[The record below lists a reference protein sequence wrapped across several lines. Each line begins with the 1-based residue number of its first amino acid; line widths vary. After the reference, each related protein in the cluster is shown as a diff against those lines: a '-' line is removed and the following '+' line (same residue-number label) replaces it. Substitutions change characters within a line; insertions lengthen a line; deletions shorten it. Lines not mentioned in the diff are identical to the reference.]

1 MDAVEVRGI
10 SKRYGEIV
18 ALSGV
23 NLEVRDGEYLCII
36 GPSGSGKS
44 TLLKV
49 IAGIVQPD
57 EGRVLI
63 FGEDVTW
70 KPVEERGVSLVF
82 QEILLF
88 PHMDVMSNIA
98 YPLEAAGDENVT
110 ARAKEIASNFSVE
123 LMLSRLP
130 AEISLGDQQ
139 KVAIARAVASG
150 ARVLLMDEPYGSID
164 PVTSLELRHEI
175 KLLAKSLGITVVHVT
190 HNQEEALSVADRIA
204 VMRRGRVEQVGT
216 PLELYFKPRNPFVAR
231 FIGGENNFFVG
242 RVAERRGTKLRVDL
256 GFATLDLEGSVTDGK
271 VVVAVRPEHFRFS
284 EEGLLEGRVVLREFL
299 GSYYRYIIDYGG
311 GKVIVKTFERVDVGE
326 RVRLSFDPRIAVC
339 FEYPEEGLEEAIRY
353 E

>member
-1 MDAVEVRGI
+1 MNAVEVREI
-10 SKRYGEIV
+10 SKRYREID
-18 ALSGV
+18 ALSKV
-23 NLEVRDGEYLCII
+23 NLKVGDGEYLCII

-49 IAGIVQPD
+49 IAGIIQPD

-63 FGEDVTW
+63 FGEDVTR

-98 YPLEAAGDENVT
+98 YPLEAVGDENVT
-110 ARAKEIASNFSVE
+110 VRTREIASNFSVE

-130 AEISLGDQQ
+130 GEISLGYQQ

-150 ARVLLMDEPYGSID
+150 AKVLLMDEPYGSID

-204 VMRRGRVEQVGT
+204 VMRRGKVEQVGT

-242 RVAERRGTKLRVDL
+242 HVVERRGTKLRVNL
-256 GFATLDLEGSVTDGK
+256 GFATLDLEGNVADDR

-284 EEGLLEGRVVLREFL
+284 REGLLEGRVVLREFL
-299 GSYYRYIIDYGG
+299 GNYYRYVVNYGKG
-311 GKVIVKTFERVDVGE
+311 EVIVKTFERVDTDE
-326 RVRLSFDPRIAVC
+326 RVNLSFDPRFAVC
-339 FEYPEEGLEEAIRY
+339 FEYPKEGLEEAIRY